1 MTDHAALV
9 DTWVTTFN
17 AQDVAGHLGLLT
29 EDFAYRLP
37 RFGQQT
43 EGLDAHRQTVE
54 GFIAALPDRT
64 ITPRTL
70 IIDGDDAA
78 LVYTYRGTS
87 AGLLPDLL
95 PAEGEE
101 FLLEVCAVLR
111 FRDGK
116 LAGQVDYC

>member
-9 DTWVTTFN
+9 DAWVATFN

-29 EDFAYRLP
+29 DDFAYRLP
-37 RFGQQT
+37 RFDRQT
-43 EGLDAHRQTVE
+43 EGLDAHRETVE

-64 ITPRTL
+64 ITPSTL

-87 AGLLPDLL
+87 AGILPDLL

-116 LAGQVDYC
+116 LASQVDYC